1 MSCLK
6 SSENAYFSKTVDF
19 CAEIRYNE
27 SKKNNKE
34 VLFMGIYLNP
44 DNIDFQKA
52 LNSEI
57 YVDKTELIK
66 YTNKV
71 LNTEQQFICVSRPR
85 RFGKSMAGDMLAA
98 YYSRGC
104 DSKEMFSK
112 YKISSAPTF
121 EKHLNKYNVIHIN
134 MVNFLGESKN
144 IDEMIQFIYDDI
156 IDEVI
161 EQYPDLNMPRRKTL
175 LNVLNKAFAQFKIP
189 FIFIIDEWDCI
200 FRELKNEKESQE
212 KYLDFLR
219 DIMKDQSYVAL
230 AYMTGILPIKKY
242 GKHSALNMF
251 TEIAMTNAVPI
262 QEFTGFT
269 ENEVIKLCKE
279 YKKDFNEVK
288 RWYDGYTVDGESIY
302 NPKSVVEALTRGTF
316 KNYWTSTEN
325 YEALEEFIFRN
336 DDGLRDTVIKLI
348 AGEKK
353 KIDPSTFNNDM
364 VTFNSQDDVLTL
376 LVHLGYL
383 TFDSETNEVA
393 IPNYEVSEQFA
404 STIRNKDWAEVSR
417 SLKVSDE
424 LLQSTLNCDAE
435 RVAQLISDSH
445 SDNTSILQYNDE
457 NSLACV
463 LSIAYYSARKDYIL
477 HRELP
482 TGKGFADLVFIP
494 RIGRTLP
501 ALIIELKKG
510 HSAEEAIQQI
520 KDNNYI
526 HKVSEYSP
534 EIILVGINYDEKKG
548 HTCMIEKY
556 EIK

>member
-1 MSCLK
+1 
-6 SSENAYFSKTVDF
+6 
-19 CAEIRYNE
+19 
-27 SKKNNKE
+27 
-34 VLFMGIYLNP
+34 MGIYLNP
-44 DNIDFQKA
+44 DNTDFQEA

-57 YVDKTELIK
+57 YVDKTELIRHTNSK
-66 YTNKV
+66 IRTTNKY
-71 LNTEQQFICVSRPR
+71 ICVSRPR
-85 RFGKSMAGDMLAA
+85 RFGKSMAGDMLVA

-104 DSKEMFSK
+104 DSKEMFSQ
-112 YKISSAPTF
+112 YKISSDPNF
-121 EKHLNKYNVIHIN
+121 EKYLNKYNVIHIN
-134 MVNFLGESKN
+134 MLDFVGEKRHISESLDYLSKRLIHEIKKEN
-144 IDEMIQFIYDDI
+144 GDVDCFDWNDLMSVLA
-156 IDEVI
+156 EVFN
-161 EQYPDLNMPRRKTL
+161 EKR
-175 LNVLNKAFAQFKIP
+175 VP

-200 FRELKNEKESQE
+200 FREYKNDTEGQIQ
-212 KYLDFLR
+212 YLDFLR
-219 DIMKDQSYVAL
+219 RILKDQSYVAL

-251 TEIAMTNAVPI
+251 TEIAMTNAAPI

-269 ENEVIKLCKE
+269 ENEVRRLCDE

-302 NPKSVVEALTRGTF
+302 NPKSVVEALTRGAF
-316 KNYWTSTEN
+316 RNYWTATEN

-336 DDGLRDTVIKLI
+336 EDGLRDTVIKLL

-383 TFDSETNEVA
+383 TFDSETYEVA

-404 STIRNKDWAEVSR
+404 STIRNKDWAEVSK

-424 LLQSTLNCDAE
+424 LLQATLNCDAE
-435 RVAQLISDSH
+435 KVAQLVSDSH
-445 SDNTSILQYNDE
+445 SENTSILQYNDE

-477 HRELP
+477 HRELA

-510 HSAEEAIQQI
+510 HSAEEAVQQI
-520 KDNNYI
+520 KDNNYL
-526 HKVSEYSP
+526 HKVSEYSSDV
-534 EIILVGINYDEKKG
+534 IFVGINYDEKKG
-548 HTCMIEKY
+548 HTCIIEKCK
-556 EIK
+556 I

>member
-1 MSCLK
+1 
-6 SSENAYFSKTVDF
+6 
-19 CAEIRYNE
+19 
-27 SKKNNKE
+27 
-34 VLFMGIYLNP
+34 MGIYLNP
-44 DNIDFQKA
+44 DNTDFQEA

-66 YTNKV
+66 HTNSKIRTTNKY
-71 LNTEQQFICVSRPR
+71 ICVSRPR
-85 RFGKSMAGDMLAA
+85 RFGKSMAGDMLVA

-104 DSKEMFSK
+104 DSKEMFSQ
-112 YKISSAPTF
+112 YKISSDPNF
-121 EKHLNKYNVIHIN
+121 EKYLNKYNVIHIN
-134 MVNFLGESKN
+134 MLDFVGEKRHISESLDYLSKRLIHEIKKEN
-144 IDEMIQFIYDDI
+144 GDVDCFDWNDLMSVLA
-156 IDEVI
+156 EVFN
-161 EQYPDLNMPRRKTL
+161 EKR
-175 LNVLNKAFAQFKIP
+175 VP

-200 FRELKNEKESQE
+200 FREYKNDTEGQIQ
-212 KYLDFLR
+212 YLDFLR
-219 DIMKDQSYVAL
+219 RILKDQSYVAL

-251 TEIAMTNAVPI
+251 TEIAMTNAAPI

-269 ENEVIKLCKE
+269 ENEVRRLCDE

-302 NPKSVVEALTRGTF
+302 NPKSVVEALTRGAF
-316 KNYWTSTEN
+316 RNYWTATEN

-336 DDGLRDTVIKLI
+336 EDGLRDTVIKLL

-383 TFDSETNEVA
+383 TFDSETYEVA

-404 STIRNKDWAEVSR
+404 STIRNKDWAEVSK

-424 LLQSTLNCDAE
+424 LLQATLNCDAE
-435 RVAQLISDSH
+435 KVAQLVSDSH
-445 SDNTSILQYNDE
+445 SENTSILQYNDE

-477 HRELP
+477 HRELS

-510 HSAEEAIQQI
+510 HSAEEAVQQI
-520 KDNNYI
+520 KDNNYL
-526 HKVSEYSP
+526 HKVSEYSSDV
-534 EIILVGINYDEKKG
+534 IFVGINYDEKKG
-548 HTCMIEKY
+548 HTCIIEKCK
-556 EIK
+556 I

>member
-1 MSCLK
+1 
-6 SSENAYFSKTVDF
+6 
-19 CAEIRYNE
+19 
-27 SKKNNKE
+27 
-34 VLFMGIYLNP
+34 MGIYLNP
-44 DNIDFQKA
+44 DNMDFQIA
-52 LNSEI
+52 INSEL
-57 YVDKTELIK
+57 YVDKSELIK
-66 YTNKV
+66 SINNLIY
-71 LNTEQQFICVSRPR
+71 TEQRFVCVSRPR
-85 RFGKSMAGDMLAA
+85 RFGKSMAANMLAA

-112 YKISSAPTF
+112 YKISSDPNF
-121 EKHLNKYNVIHIN
+121 EKHLNNYNVIHIN
-134 MVNFLGESKN
+134 MLDFVGEKRPIMESLDYLSKRLIHEIKKEN
-144 IDEMIQFIYDDI
+144 GDVDCFDWNDLMSVLA
-156 IDEVI
+156 EVFN
-161 EQYPDLNMPRRKTL
+161 EKR
-175 LNVLNKAFAQFKIP
+175 VP
-189 FIFIIDEWDCI
+189 FIFIIDEWDCV
-200 FRELKNEKESQE
+200 FREYKNDTEGQI

-219 DIMKDQSYVAL
+219 RILKDQSYVAL

-251 TEIAMTNAVPI
+251 TEIAMTNAAPI

-269 ENEVIKLCKE
+269 EKEVRELCEK

-336 DDGLRDTVIKLI
+336 DDGLRDTVIKLL

-404 STIRNKDWAEVSR
+404 STIRNKDWAEVSK

-424 LLQSTLNCDAE
+424 LLQATLNCDAE
-435 RVAQLISDSH
+435 KVAKLISDSH
-445 SDNTSILQYNDE
+445 SENTSILQYNDE

-477 HRELP
+477 HRELA

-510 HSAEEAIQQI
+510 RSAEEAIQQI
-520 KDNNYI
+520 KDNNYLN
-526 HKVSEYSP
+526 KVSEYSS
-534 EIILVGINYDEKKG
+534 EVLLVGINYDEKKG
-548 HTCMIEKY
+548 HTCIIEK
-556 EIK
+556 I

>member
-1 MSCLK
+1 
-6 SSENAYFSKTVDF
+6 
-19 CAEIRYNE
+19 
-27 SKKNNKE
+27 
-34 VLFMGIYLNP
+34 MGIYLNP
-44 DNIDFQKA
+44 DNTDFQEA

-66 YTNKV
+66 HTNSKIRTA
-71 LNTEQQFICVSRPR
+71 NKYICVSRPR
-85 RFGKSMAGDMLAA
+85 RFGKSMAGDMLVA

-112 YKISSAPTF
+112 YKISSDPNF
-121 EKHLNKYNVIHIN
+121 EKHLNNYNVIHIN
-134 MVNFLGESKN
+134 MLDFVGEKRPIMESLDYLSKRLIHEIKKEN
-144 IDEMIQFIYDDI
+144 GDVDCFDWNDLMSVLA
-156 IDEVI
+156 EVFN
-161 EQYPDLNMPRRKTL
+161 EKR
-175 LNVLNKAFAQFKIP
+175 VP
-189 FIFIIDEWDCI
+189 FIFIIDEWDCV
-200 FRELKNEKESQE
+200 FREYKNDTEGQI

-219 DIMKDQSYVAL
+219 RILKDQSYVAL

-251 TEIAMTNAVPI
+251 TEIAMTNAAPI

-269 ENEVIKLCKE
+269 EKEVRELCEK

-336 DDGLRDTVIKLI
+336 DDGLRDTVIKLL

-404 STIRNKDWAEVSR
+404 STIRNKDWAEVSK

-424 LLQSTLNCDAE
+424 LLQATLNCDGE
-435 RVAQLISDSH
+435 KVAKLISDSH
-445 SDNTSILQYNDE
+445 SENTSILQYNDE

-477 HRELP
+477 HRELA

-510 HSAEEAIQQI
+510 RSAEEAIQQI

-526 HKVSEYSP
+526 HKVSEHFS
-534 EIILVGINYDEKKG
+534 EIILVGINYDENKG
-548 HTCMIEKY
+548 HTCIIEK
-556 EIK
+556 I

>member
-1 MSCLK
+1 
-6 SSENAYFSKTVDF
+6 
-19 CAEIRYNE
+19 
-27 SKKNNKE
+27 
-34 VLFMGIYLNP
+34 MGIYLNP
-44 DNIDFQKA
+44 DNMDFQEA

-66 YTNKV
+66 HTNSKIRTA
-71 LNTEQQFICVSRPR
+71 NKYICVSRPR
-85 RFGKSMAGDMLAA
+85 RFGKSMAGDMLVA

-134 MVNFLGESKN
+134 MLDFVSKCDSITESLDYLSKRLIHEIKKEN
-144 IDEMIQFIYDDI
+144 GDVDCFDWNDLMSVLA
-156 IDEVI
+156 EVFN
-161 EQYPDLNMPRRKTL
+161 EKR
-175 LNVLNKAFAQFKIP
+175 VP
-189 FIFIIDEWDCI
+189 FIFIIDEWDCV
-200 FRELKNEKESQE
+200 FREYKNDTEGQIQ
-212 KYLDFLR
+212 YLDFLR
-219 DIMKDQSYVAL
+219 RILKDQSYVAL

-251 TEIAMTNAVPI
+251 TEIAMTNAAPI

-269 ENEVIKLCKE
+269 ENEVRQLCDE

-316 KNYWTSTEN
+316 RNYWTATEN

-336 DDGLRDTVIKLI
+336 DDGLRDTVIKLL

-404 STIRNKDWAEVSR
+404 STIRNKDWAEVSK
-417 SLKVSDE
+417 SLKVSDD
-424 LLQSTLNCDAE
+424 LLQATLNCDAE
-435 RVAQLISDSH
+435 KVARLISDSH
-445 SDNTSILQYNDE
+445 SENTSILQYNDE

-477 HRELP
+477 HRELA

-494 RIGRTLP
+494 RIGRKLP
-501 ALIIELKKG
+501 AMIIELKRG

-526 HKVSEYSP
+526 TKVSEHSS
-534 EIILVGINYDEKKG
+534 EIIRVGINYDDKKG
-548 HTCMIEKY
+548 HTCIIERIAK
-556 EIK
+556 

>member
-1 MSCLK
+1 
-6 SSENAYFSKTVDF
+6 
-19 CAEIRYNE
+19 
-27 SKKNNKE
+27 
-34 VLFMGIYLNP
+34 MGIYLNP
-44 DNIDFQKA
+44 DNTDFQEA

-57 YVDKTELIK
+57 YVDKTELINHTNSIIRTKNK
-66 YTNKV
+66 Y
-71 LNTEQQFICVSRPR
+71 ICVSRPR
-85 RFGKSMAGDMLAA
+85 RFGKSMAGDMLSA

-134 MVNFLGESKN
+134 MLDFIGKTNSITESLDYLSKRLIHEIKKAN
-144 IDEMIQFIYDDI
+144 NDVDCFDWN
-156 IDEVI
+156 
-161 EQYPDLNMPRRKTL
+161 DLMS
-175 LNVLNKAFAQFKIP
+175 VLADVFNEKRVP
-189 FIFIIDEWDCI
+189 FIFIIDEWDCV
-200 FRELKNEKESQE
+200 FREYKNDTEGQVQ
-212 KYLDFLR
+212 YLDFLR
-219 DIMKDQSYVAL
+219 RILKDQSYVAL

-251 TEIAMTNAVPI
+251 TEIAMTNAAPI

-269 ENEVIKLCKE
+269 EREVIKLCQE
-279 YKKDFNEVK
+279 YKRDFNEIK

-316 KNYWTSTEN
+316 RNYWTSTEN

-336 DDGLRDTVIKLI
+336 DDGLRDTVIKLL

-353 KIDPSTFNNDM
+353 KIDPSTFTNDM

-404 STIRNKDWAEVSR
+404 STIRNKDWAEVSK

-424 LLQSTLNCDAE
+424 LLQATLNCDAE
-435 RVAQLISDSH
+435 KVAQLISDSH
-445 SDNTSILQYNDE
+445 SENTSILQYNDE

-477 HRELP
+477 HRELA

-526 HKVSEYSP
+526 HKVSEHSS
-534 EIILVGINYDEKKG
+534 EIILVGINYDDKKG
-548 HTCMIEKY
+548 HSCIIEKVT
-556 EIK
+556 